1 MISNR
6 EYQARRRELMAT
18 MEPNSIAVI
27 AAAPERVRSKDTLYP
42 YKQSN
47 NLSYLCG
54 FPEPQAV
61 IVLIPQRPQ
70 GEFVLFCRDRDPLRE
85 IWDGYRQGP
94 TGAVANFGADD
105 AFPIDDIDDILPSL
119 LEGKNR
125 VYYSIGS
132 DPVFD
137 QQMLAW
143 VKEVAAREKNDHL
156 SADEFI
162 DLDHLLS
169 EMRLIKSAAEIK
181 LISRAGEISAA
192 AHCRAMRHCSPG
204 RSEFHLQA
212 EIEHEFMSSG
222 ATGPAYTS
230 IVGGGKNA
238 CILHYIDNR
247 DKLKTGDLVL
257 IDAGCEYQNY
267 AADITRTFPV
277 NGKFTAPQAAIY
289 DLVLA
294 AQAAA
299 MENIAPGLPYDLA
312 NRAVVQVITQ
322 GLLELGLLQGD
333 CEALIDAGAYK
344 AFYMHSVSH
353 WLGMD
358 VHDVGDYKIDDQWRV
373 YEPGMVLTVEPGIY
387 IAPDNQNVAKKWR
400 GIGVRIEDNV
410 VVTKR
415 GHKVLTDAVPREREQ
430 IEQLMAGEF

>member
-1 MISNR
+1 MISSR
-6 EYQARRRELMAT
+6 EYQARRRELMAI

-27 AAAPERVRSKDTLYP
+27 AAAPERVRSKDTLYA
-42 YKQSN
+42 YKQST

-61 IVLIPQRPQ
+61 LVLIPQRPQ

-94 TGAVANFGADD
+94 AGAVANFGADD
-105 AFPIDDIDDILPSL
+105 AFPIDDIDDILPAL
-119 LEGKNR
+119 LEGRNR
-125 VYYSIGS
+125 IYYSIGR
-132 DPVFD
+132 DPLFD

-143 VKEVAAREKNDHL
+143 VKEVAEREQNHYL
-156 SADEFI
+156 SADEFV

-247 DKLKTGDLVL
+247 DRLKSGDLVL

-294 AQAAA
+294 AQRAA

-312 NRAVVQVITQ
+312 NRAVIRVITQ

-333 CEALIDAGAYK
+333 CEALIAEGAYK

-358 VHDVGDYKIDDQWRV
+358 VHDVGDYKIDNQWRD

-415 GHKVLTDAVPREREQ
+415 GCKVLTDAVPREREQ

>member
-294 AQAAA
+294 AQRAA

-387 IAPDNQNVAKKWR
+387 IAPDNQNVATKWR